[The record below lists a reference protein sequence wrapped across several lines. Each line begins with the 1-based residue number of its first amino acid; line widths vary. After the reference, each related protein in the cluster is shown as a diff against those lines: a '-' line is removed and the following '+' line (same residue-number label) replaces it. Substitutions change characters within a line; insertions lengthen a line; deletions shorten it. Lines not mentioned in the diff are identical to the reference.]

1 MIINDVNMNRILSLL
16 FFLLMLNYVSAQE
29 LNCNLKINSDLI
41 QGTNK
46 SVFTELEKAASEFI
60 NNRKW
65 TDLAFEERERIDCTM
80 NIIVAEVKDDLFT
93 CELQVQARRP
103 IYNSAYNST
112 ILNFQDK
119 SFVFTYKE
127 FEVLE
132 FNANQITSNLTAVLT
147 YYAYVIIGYDM
158 DSYSR
163 LGGTPYFQMAE
174 RIVNSAQ
181 SMDMPGWR
189 AFEST
194 RNRYAL
200 INNLNDEAFIKFR
213 NYFYEYHR
221 LGLDEMTINMNNA
234 RARINLGIPVL
245 RETNR
250 ARPAAIAITSF
261 LDAKTDEILNIFK
274 RATDAEKKNVIDVLS
289 DINPTQSEKYESIR
303 N

>member
-1 MIINDVNMNRILSLL
+1 MVPGS
-16 FFLLMLNYVSAQE
+16 
-29 LNCNLKINSDLI
+29 
-41 QGTNK
+41 NK
-46 SVFTELEKAASEFI
+46 SVFTELEKSASEFV
-60 NNRKW
+60 NHRKW
-65 TDLAFEERERIDCTM
+65 TDLVFAEDERIDCTM
-80 NIIVAEVKDDLFT
+80 NIIVSKVEDDLFT
-93 CELQVQARRP
+93 CELQVQSRRP
-103 IYNSAYNST
+103 VYNSSYNT
-112 ILNFQDK
+112 TVLNFQDK
-119 SFVFTYKE
+119 SLVFNYKE

-132 FNANQITSNLTAVLT
+132 FNENQISSNLTAVLT

-200 INNLNDEAFIKFR
+200 ISNLNDEAFKKYR

-234 RARINLGIPVL
+234 RARINLGFSIL

-274 RATDAEKKNVIDVLS
+274 RATDQEKKNVIEILS

>member
-1 MIINDVNMNRILSLL
+1 MRKCIYLILVVVFFVNAS
-16 FFLLMLNYVSAQE
+16 SGQE
-29 LNCNLKINSDLI
+29 LNCNLKVNSDMI
-41 QGTNK
+41 QGSNK
-46 SVFTELEKAASEFI
+46 SVFTELEKSATEFI
-60 NNRKW
+60 NNRRW
-65 TDLAFEERERIDCTM
+65 TDLVFEDDERIECTM
-80 NIIVAEVKDDLFT
+80 NIIVANVEDDLFT
-93 CELQVQARRP
+93 CELQVQSRRP
-103 IYNSAYNST
+103 VYNSSYNT
-112 ILNFQDK
+112 TTFNFQDK
-119 SFVFTYKE
+119 SFIFSYKE
-127 FEVLE
+127 FEILE
-132 FNANQITSNLTAVLT
+132 FNENQITSNLTAVLT

-174 RIVNSAQ
+174 RIVNAAQ

-200 INNLNDEAFIKFR
+200 INNLNDEAFSKYR

-234 RARINLGIPVL
+234 RARINLGMSIL

-261 LDAKTDEILNIFK
+261 LDAKTDEILNIFR
-274 RATDAEKKNVIDVLS
+274 RATDSEKKNVIEVLS
-289 DINPTQSEKYESIR
+289 DINPTQSEIYESIR